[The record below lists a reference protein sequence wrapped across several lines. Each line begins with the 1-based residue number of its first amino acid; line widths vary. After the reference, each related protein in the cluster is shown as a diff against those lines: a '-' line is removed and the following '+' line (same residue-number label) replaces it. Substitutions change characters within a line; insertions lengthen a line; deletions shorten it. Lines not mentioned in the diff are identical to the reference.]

1 MDARAQMHGSD
12 GEASGDDR
20 VSKDNGRSS
29 WIGKIKKLFLSKNS
43 EKSKEVLE
51 EFIGG
56 TTDLC
61 ESFLMQ
67 FEEEH
72 VKLIAEKMAKM
83 ELWNMK
89 AFANKSDLFQE
100 TGPTWVGGS
109 ESCDS
114 QEVARAALHLQ
125 KFLLE
130 ARERVAKAE
139 VEIKAREEKKR
150 RGRDSLSRGRSRG
163 RKKFKPRRK
172 AGDESDACST
182 TSSVKRQEAAE
193 DLSKIIEKSQ
203 FKDVPMDYFPHAK
216 LAVKTVKRCKVGAVL
231 SSEAIERW
239 IPQYVGSELPSA
251 GQKKMVS
258 EREKSVAMPLAH
270 LLEQSAAFWMS
281 HGIAGRVS
289 PMAVMRHNMLLVRI
303 ASQGSTA
310 VAVQY
315 ERTLIQHIRNLKG
328 EPDMNMLL
336 GDKVDAVE
344 TAVHIHFS
352 RVAKQK
358 EPPPLSRNMHYGN
371 TGGLMKVK
379 HEEEGQASSAGRGQ
393 EQRFTQTNAGREPPS
408 GRFEKKLCFYHDP
421 AAKKTCMHGHKC
433 RNEHIDTNKPENK
446 KRLEKAR
453 QAAGRK

>member
-1 MDARAQMHGSD
+1 
-12 GEASGDDR
+12 
-20 VSKDNGRSS
+20 
-29 WIGKIKKLFLSKNS
+29 
-43 EKSKEVLE
+43 
-51 EFIGG
+51 
-56 TTDLC
+56 
-61 ESFLMQ
+61 
-67 FEEEH
+67 
-72 VKLIAEKMAKM
+72 
-83 ELWNMK
+83 
-89 AFANKSDLFQE
+89 
-100 TGPTWVGGS
+100 
-109 ESCDS
+109 
-114 QEVARAALHLQ
+114 
-125 KFLLE
+125 
-130 ARERVAKAE
+130 
-139 VEIKAREEKKR
+139 
-150 RGRDSLSRGRSRG
+150 
-163 RKKFKPRRK
+163 
-172 AGDESDACST
+172 
-182 TSSVKRQEAAE
+182 
-193 DLSKIIEKSQ
+193 
-203 FKDVPMDYFPHAK
+203 MDYFPHAK

-393 EQRFTQTNAGREPPS
+393 EQRFTQTNAGRNLLQAGSRRSCASITIRPP
-408 GRFEKKLCFYHDP
+408 GRLACTATS
-421 AAKKTCMHGHKC
+421 AATSTSTRTSQKTRIGS
-433 RNEHIDTNKPENK
+433 R
-446 KRLEKAR
+446 RLAKQRVGSDCAR
-453 QAAGRK
+453 RGDR